1 MKTIKLQ
8 LRRVALRKD
17 YTIGRLFIDGKY
29 FCDTLEDP
37 VRDHNKDGDLNDV
50 GEGKVYGNTAIPYGT
65 YQVIMNMSNRFKRR
79 MPLLFTVNGFKG
91 IRIHSGNTPKDTLG
105 CILVGKNTIK
115 GQLTESKKHETELYA
130 ILEKG
135 ENISIEIK

>member
-1 MKTIKLQ
+1 MKTIKMQ
-8 LRRVALRKD
+8 LVRVALRST
-17 YTIGRLFIDGKY
+17 YTIGKLYIDGKY

-65 YQVIMNMSNRFKRR
+65 YQVIMNMSARFKRR

-91 IRIHSGNTPKDTLG
+91 IRIHAGNTPKDTLG
-105 CILVGKNTIK
+105 CILVGKNTVK
-115 GQLTESKKHETELYA
+115 GQLTQSKAHEQILYGM
-130 ILEKG
+130 LEDAD
-135 ENISIEIK
+135 NISIEIK